1 MGSGSYS
8 KSAYADYATNTRG
21 ISRDD
26 RFAQSKTRSIH
37 KNLNPRGVGIRE
49 SRDSDE
55 HPMST
60 PIIIG
65 LDVTGSMGVIAENI
79 AAEGIGKLMNNILES
94 LPVTDPQIM
103 FMGIGDAACDNAP
116 LQVSQF
122 ESDNRMV
129 DQLTQIWLEGGGG
142 GNDSESYELPW
153 HFAAYH
159 TATDAY
165 EKRGQKGY
173 LFTVGD
179 ECFPRGL
186 TESQIGRAYGGDEST
201 DERMSATSL
210 LASAQE
216 KYHVFH
222 MIIEQGSYYGGYRA
236 ERALASWREKLGKR
250 AILVDNYVN
259 LPEIIVA
266 LIRVSEGTDPEVV
279 IADASTNSV
288 RASIRHALFD

>member
-1 MGSGSYS
+1 MGGGSYS

-26 RFAQSKTRSIH
+26 RFAQSKSRSIH

-79 AAEGIGKLMNNILES
+79 AAEGLGKLMNNILES

-159 TATDAY
+159 KQNKIAN
-165 EKRGQKGY
+165 
-173 LFTVGD
+173 
-179 ECFPRGL
+179 
-186 TESQIGRAYGGDEST
+186 
-201 DERMSATSL
+201 
-210 LASAQE
+210 
-216 KYHVFH
+216 YHVKVVWFF
-222 MIIEQGSYYGGYRA
+222 G
-236 ERALASWREKLGKR
+236 LG
-250 AILVDNYVN
+250 
-259 LPEIIVA
+259 LPIPK
-266 LIRVSEGTDPEVV
+266 T
-279 IADASTNSV
+279 
-288 RASIRHALFD
+288 